1 MVFLKEDGSLDID
14 RINKL
19 PIKEHMKAIG
29 SLTKEQFEQYI
40 STIPI
45 NDGKYY
51 PRAIIV
57 DSVDGVEAEEFMNKM
72 REKYGRNN
80 QSTDNTLK

>member
-1 MVFLKEDGSLDID
+1 MAFLKEDGSLDIE

-29 SLTKEQFEQYI
+29 SLTREQFEQYI

-45 NDGKYY
+45 NESKDY
-51 PRAIIV
+51 PRAIRV
-57 DSVDGVEAEEFMNKM
+57 DVVDGVDANEFMNKM
-72 REKYGRNN
+72 REKYGKK
-80 QSTDNTLK
+80 Q

>member
-1 MVFLKEDGSLDID
+1 MAFLKEDGRLDIE

-29 SLTKEQFEQYI
+29 SLTREQFEQYI

-45 NDGKYY
+45 NESKDS
-51 PRAIIV
+51 PRAIRV
-57 DSVDGVEAEEFMNKM
+57 DVVDGVDASEFMNKM
-72 REKYGRNN
+72 RKKYGKK
-80 QSTDNTLK
+80 Q

>member
-1 MVFLKEDGSLDID
+1 MAFFKEDGSLDIE

-29 SLTKEQFEQYI
+29 SLTREQFEQYI

-45 NDGKYY
+45 NESKDY
-51 PRAIIV
+51 PRAIRV
-57 DSVDGVEAEEFMNKM
+57 DVVDGADANEFMNKM
-72 REKYGRNN
+72 RKKYGKK
-80 QSTDNTLK
+80 Q